1 MKITKER
8 LIEIIK
14 EELEE
19 AYGRGRSRMR
29 FARDTGDL
37 EYEIGNKKGDLA
49 YELGDE
55 KGPKIVFPKYEP
67 PVRKKQ
73 TTPIPKP
80 KSLEGSEKRYINFL
94 DDLRYGS
101 GVKPEEQE
109 FYDKVKADIIA
120 KTKSKDERTRSDAE
134 HQLRMLTKAGG

>member
-19 AYGRGRSRMR
+19 AYGYRGRFDR
-29 FARDTGDL
+29 
-37 EYEIGNKKGDLA
+37 KKGDLA
-49 YELGDE
+49 YEIGHEDR
-55 KGPKIVFPKYEP
+55 PKIVFPKYEP

-80 KSLEGSEKRYINFL
+80 KSLEGSEKRYIDFL
-94 DDLRYGS
+94 DDLRYG
-101 GVKPEEQE
+101 GGIKPEEQE
-109 FYDKVKADIIA
+109 FYEKVKADIVN

>member
-29 FARDTGDL
+29 FARDR
-37 EYEIGNKKGDLA
+37 
-49 YELGDE
+49 GDE
-55 KGPKIVFPKYEP
+55 DGYGDKEMGDMAWDLRGEKNPPIVFPKYEP

-80 KSLEGSEKRYINFL
+80 KPLEGSEKRYINFL
-94 DDLRYGS
+94 DDLRYG
-101 GVKPEEQE
+101 GGIKPEEQE
-109 FYDKVKADIIA
+109 FYDKVKADIVN

>member
-19 AYGRGRSRMR
+19 ANRYRGRFTRG
-29 FARDTGDL
+29 TGDL
-37 EYEIGNKKGDLA
+37 D

-55 KGPKIVFPKYEP
+55 KAPKIVFSKYEP

-73 TTPIPKP
+73 DTPIPKP
-80 KSLEGSEKRYINFL
+80 KRLKGSEKRYINFL
-94 DDLRYGS
+94 DDLRYG
-101 GVKPEEQE
+101 GGIKPEEQE

-120 KTKSKDERTRSDAE
+120 KTKSEDERTRSSAE
-134 HQLRMLTKAGG
+134 HHLRMLTKAGG

>member
-29 FARDTGDL
+29 FARKGFDGKGKEGDL
-37 EYEIGNKKGDLA
+37 EYEIGHEDRP
-49 YELGDE
+49 E
-55 KGPKIVFPKYEP
+55 IVFTSVSDKTPAPKQQAASKPEP
-67 PVRKKQ
+67 RPRR
-73 TTPIPKP
+73 
-80 KSLEGSEKRYINFL
+80 EKRYIDFL

-101 GVKPEEQE
+101 GIKPEEQE
-109 FYDKVKADIIA
+109 LYDKVKADIIA
-120 KTKSKDERTRSDAE
+120 KIEAGEFGAE
-134 HQLRMLTKAGG
+134 HQLNMLRKAGG

>member
-19 AYGRGRSRMR
+19 AWGRSYRISRMK
-29 FARDTGDL
+29 D
-37 EYEIGNKKGDLA
+37 
-49 YELGDE
+49 DE
-55 KGPKIVFPKYEP
+55 KESSDGRVFNFSQKPYEP

-73 TTPIPKP
+73 DPPRPKERTPR
-80 KSLEGSEKRYINFL
+80 EKRYIDFL
-94 DDLRYGS
+94 DDLRHG
-101 GVKPEEQE
+101 GGIKPEEQE

>member
-29 FARDTGDL
+29 FARGTGDL
-37 EYEIGNKKGDLA
+37 D

-55 KGPKIVFPKYEP
+55 KGPKIVIPKYEP

-73 TTPIPKP
+73 TTPIPKRKP
-80 KSLEGSEKRYINFL
+80 LEGSEKRYINFL
-94 DDLRYGS
+94 DDLRYG
-101 GVKPEEQE
+101 GGIKPEEQE
-109 FYDKVKADIIA
+109 FYDKVKADIVN